1 MPPTKQRTEL
11 DIVSRNRMMLFT
23 GGANIPLAEEV
34 AEVLGVALG
43 DLERSRFANG
53 ELYIRPGESVRGA
66 DCYVMQS
73 HCEPMNDNIMEQL
86 ITIDALKRASARR
99 ITAVMPYFGYSRQDK
114 KVRPREPITA
124 RLVGDLFMTAGADR
138 LVSVDLHTGQL
149 QGFIHKPFD
158 SLTALPIITDYLSQ
172 RLDGPTTVLSPDA
185 GGVKRAER
193 YARFLDASVAFVY
206 KRRDPTEHN
215 VSSALAMAGSVK
227 DRHVVIVD
235 DIIDTAG
242 TVTNAAEMVHAQ
254 GALSVRIAATHG
266 VFSDPAVD
274 RIKNAPVE
282 EVIVTNT
289 LPVSSEALELDKVQ
303 VLSIAPILAETLQA
317 IFMDSSVSEIFL
329 GENA

>member
-1 MPPTKQRTEL
+1 M

-23 GGANIPLAEEV
+23 GGANEPLAEEV
-34 AEVLGVALG
+34 AEVLGIQVGSLS
-43 DLERSRFANG
+43 RSTFSNG
-53 ELYIRPGESVRGA
+53 EIYVRPDESVRGA
-66 DCYVMQS
+66 DCFVIQS

-86 ITIDALKRASARR
+86 ITIDALKRASARS
-99 ITAVMPYFGYSRQDK
+99 ITAVMPFFGYSRQDK
-114 KVRPREPITA
+114 KVLPREPITA

-149 QGFIHKPFD
+149 QGFISKPFD
-158 SLTALPIITDYLSQ
+158 SLTALPIITDYLA
-172 RLDGPTTVLSPDA
+172 DKIEGKTTVVSPDA

-193 YARFLDASVAFVY
+193 YARHMDASVAFIY

-215 VSSALAMAGSVK
+215 ESAALSMAGRVT

-235 DIIDTAG
+235 DMIDTAG
-242 TVTNAAEMVHAQ
+242 TVCNAAEMVREY
-254 GALSVRIAATHG
+254 GARSVRIAATHAI
-266 VFSDPAVD
+266 FSEPAID
-274 RIKNAPVE
+274 RIKNAPLD

-289 LPVSSEALELDKVQ
+289 LPVSQDVEALDVVK
-303 VLSIAPILAETLQA
+303 VLSIAPILAETLHA

>member
-1 MPPTKQRTEL
+1 
-11 DIVSRNRMMLFT
+11 MMLFT

-34 AEVLGVALG
+34 AEVLGVSLG
-43 DLERSRFANG
+43 ELERSHFANG
-53 ELYIRPGESVRGA
+53 EIYVRPAESVRGA

-73 HCEPMNDNIMEQL
+73 HCEPINDNIMEQL
-86 ITIDALKRASARR
+86 ITIDALNRASARR
-99 ITAVMPYFGYSRQDK
+99 ITAVMPFFGYSRQDK

-172 RLDGPTTVLSPDA
+172 KLNGQTTVVSPDA

-206 KRRDPTEHN
+206 KRRDPLLHN
-215 VSSALAMAGSVK
+215 VSEALELAGSV
-227 DRHVVIVD
+227 DGRHVVIVD

-242 TVTNAAEMVHAQ
+242 TVTNAAEMVRDQ

-266 VFSDPAVD
+266 VFSEPALD
-274 RIKNAPVE
+274 LLKNAPVE

-289 LPVSSEALELDKVQ
+289 LPVAPEVLELDKLQ

>member
-1 MPPTKQRTEL
+1 
-11 DIVSRNRMMLFT
+11 MMLFT

-34 AEVLGVALG
+34 AETLGVALG
-43 DLERSRFANG
+43 ELERSRFANG
-53 ELYIRPGESVRGA
+53 EIYVRPAESVRGA
-66 DCYVMQS
+66 DCYVIQS
-73 HCEPMNDNIMEQL
+73 HCDPINDHIMEQL
-86 ITIDALKRASARR
+86 ITIDALNRASARR
-99 ITAVMPYFGYSRQDK
+99 ITAVMPFFGYSRQDK

-158 SLTALPIITDYLSQ
+158 SLTALPIITEYLSE

-206 KRRDPTEHN
+206 KRRDAVLHN
-215 VSSALAMAGSVK
+215 VSEALEMAGSVAG
-227 DRHVVIVD
+227 RHVVIVD
-235 DIIDTAG
+235 DMIDTAG
-242 TVTNAAEMVHAQ
+242 TVTNAAEMVRHQ
-254 GALSVRIAATHG
+254 GAVSVRIAATHG
-266 VFSDPAVD
+266 VFSEPALD
-274 RIKNAPVE
+274 LLKNAPVE

-289 LPVSSEALELDKVQ
+289 LPVAEEVLELDKLQ

>member
-1 MPPTKQRTEL
+1 
-11 DIVSRNRMMLFT
+11 
-23 GGANIPLAEEV
+23 
-34 AEVLGVALG
+34 
-43 DLERSRFANG
+43 
-53 ELYIRPGESVRGA
+53 
-66 DCYVMQS
+66 
-73 HCEPMNDNIMEQL
+73 
-86 ITIDALKRASARR
+86 
-99 ITAVMPYFGYSRQDK
+99 
-114 KVRPREPITA
+114 
-124 RLVGDLFMTAGADR
+124 MTAGADR

-158 SLTALPIITDYLSQ
+158 SLTALPIITEYLAE

-254 GALSVRIAATHG
+254 GAISVRIAATHG

>member
-1 MPPTKQRTEL
+1 
-11 DIVSRNRMMLFT
+11 MMLFT

-158 SLTALPIITDYLSQ
+158 SLTALPIITEYLSE

-289 LPVSSEALELDKVQ
+289 LPVSPEALELDKVQ

>member
-1 MPPTKQRTEL
+1 M

-34 AEVLGVALG
+34 AETLGVALG
-43 DLERSRFANG
+43 ELERSRFANG
-53 ELYIRPGESVRGA
+53 EIYVRPAESVRGA
-66 DCYVMQS
+66 DCYVIQS
-73 HCEPMNDNIMEQL
+73 HCDPINDHIMEQL
-86 ITIDALKRASARR
+86 ITIDALNRASARR
-99 ITAVMPYFGYSRQDK
+99 ITAVMPFFGYSRQDK

-158 SLTALPIITDYLSQ
+158 SLTALPIITEYLSE
-172 RLDGPTTVLSPDA
+172 RLEGPTTVLSPDA

-206 KRRDPTEHN
+206 KRRDAVLHN
-215 VSSALAMAGSVK
+215 VSEALEMAGSVAG
-227 DRHVVIVD
+227 RHVVIVD
-235 DIIDTAG
+235 DMIDTAG
-242 TVTNAAEMVHAQ
+242 TVTNAAEMVRHQ
-254 GALSVRIAATHG
+254 GAISVRIAATHG
-266 VFSDPAVD
+266 VFSEPALD
-274 RIKNAPVE
+274 LLKNAPVE

-289 LPVSSEALELDKVQ
+289 LPVAEEVLELDKLQ

>member
-1 MPPTKQRTEL
+1 
-11 DIVSRNRMMLFT
+11 MMLFT
-23 GGANIPLAEEV
+23 GGANLPLAEEV
-34 AEVLGVALG
+34 AETLGVALG
-43 DLERSRFANG
+43 ELERSRFANG
-53 ELYIRPGESVRGA
+53 EIYVRPAESVRGA
-66 DCYVMQS
+66 DCYVIQS
-73 HCEPMNDNIMEQL
+73 HCDPINDRIMEQL
-86 ITIDALKRASARR
+86 ITIDALNRASARR
-99 ITAVMPYFGYSRQDK
+99 ITAVMPFFGYSRQDK

-158 SLTALPIITDYLSQ
+158 SLTALPIITEYLSE

-206 KRRDPTEHN
+206 KRRDPLQHN
-215 VSSALAMAGSVK
+215 VSEALEMAGSVSG
-227 DRHVVIVD
+227 RHVVIVD

-242 TVTNAAEMVHAQ
+242 TVTNAAEMVRHQ
-254 GALSVRIAATHG
+254 GAASVRIAATHG
-266 VFSDPAVD
+266 VFSEPALD
-274 RIKNAPVE
+274 LLKNAPVE

-289 LPVSSEALELDKVQ
+289 LPLTPEVLELDKIH